1 MLTEFVGWF
10 PLNRVS
16 NHVEDVLN
24 IQCVIYFAET
34 ILKILER
41 LGIFEI
47 LSNTLMLHFYLLKKK
62 ILAVI

>member
-1 MLTEFVGWF
+1 MLTEFVGWLL
-10 PLNRVS
+10 LNRVS

-24 IQCVIYFAET
+24 IKCVIHFAET
-34 ILKILER
+34 ILKILDH

-62 ILAVI
+62 SWQ